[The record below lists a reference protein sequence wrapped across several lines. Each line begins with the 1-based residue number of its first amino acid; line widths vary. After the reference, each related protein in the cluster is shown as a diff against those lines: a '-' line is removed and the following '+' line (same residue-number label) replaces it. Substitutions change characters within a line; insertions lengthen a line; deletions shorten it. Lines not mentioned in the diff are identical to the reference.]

1 MIPVVPSIDDVRAET
16 ERHIAEHSLGEA
28 ARIGRLSRI
37 REFVLG
43 AQDGLLV
50 PLGVVTGMAAAH
62 PARSLIVVAGLAE
75 AVAGAISMGGGSY
88 LASQAEEQLYRSEIA
103 AEGQEVDEFPERET
117 AELAVVLER
126 EGLPREQ
133 AETVARGLAADP
145 NVFLRTKVQKELGLS
160 PDAGGAALGDAAVVG
175 ATYLAAAIVPLWPY
189 FFFSLGLALTISLA
203 CTLVALFAVG
213 VAKGRVTRLSLMRS
227 GLQVM
232 IVGSVSA
239 GVGYAIGHLVT
250 TLSG

>member
-1 MIPVVPSIDDVRAET
+1 MSNETPPDMHEGETARAEAK
-16 ERHIAEHSLGEA
+16 RHIAAHSLGEA

-43 AQDGLLV
+43 AQDGLLYV
-50 PLGVVTGMAAAH
+50 
-62 PARSLIVVAGLAE
+62 
-75 AVAGAISMGGGSY
+75 
-88 LASQAEEQLYRSEIA
+88 SEIA
-103 AEGQEVDEFPERET
+103 AEGREIDEFPERET

-133 AETVARGLAADP
+133 AETVARGLASNH
-145 NVFLRTKVQKELGLS
+145 NVFLRTKVEKELALS
-160 PDAGGAALGDAAVVG
+160 PDAGGAALGDAFVVG
-175 ATYLAAAIVPLWPY
+175 ATYLGAAIVPLWPY
-189 FFFSLGLALTISLA
+189 FFFFPLSLALGVSLA
-203 CTLVALFAVG
+203 CTLVALFSVG
-213 VAKGRVTRLSLMRS
+213 AAKGRVTRLSLLRS

-239 GVGYAIGHLVT
+239 GVGFAIGHLVT